1 MALVSKS
8 KSRSVSLPAP
18 VGGWNARDSL
28 AEMPATDA
36 VIMNNWFP
44 LTTECMLRKG
54 YTQFATGFPAPVE
67 SLMVYSG
74 GGSTEE
80 LWAAANGSLYDATSG
95 GAIGAAAVSGLT
107 NARWQY
113 CNVATA
119 GGNFLYIANGVD
131 TPYLYDG
138 STWTSITGVS
148 TPAITGV
155 TTTEL
160 NNPIVFK
167 SRVWFVQRN
176 TLKTWYLPAI
186 SVGGAANAVDM
197 SAVAQLGG
205 YIVDHATWTIDAGQ
219 GVDDYYVA
227 VTSMGEIIVYQG
239 TDPSDATKWALRGVW
254 RLGQPVGS
262 RCLFKLGGDLLLI
275 CQDGLLPLGAA
286 LQSSRVN
293 PRVALT
299 DKIQYA
305 VSSAISSYGGN
316 FGWQVFY
323 FPRENQLWMNVPVSE
338 GSNQQQ
344 YVMNTITKSWANFS
358 GMEANCW
365 VIFQEAP
372 YFGGSNFVGSAW
384 NGNTDDVSDITATSL
399 QAFNGFGAPGLYKRF
414 TMTKPIFRTNGAP
427 SLLSSMNIDFDTS
440 MSTAPL
446 SFSATSY
453 AAWDGVTALWDSA
466 YWGGDLS
473 VIQNW
478 QSVTGFGYYGA
489 PQMKVSSSGIDV
501 RWVTTDVVY
510 ETGAIL

>member
-1 MALVSKS
+1 MALISKS

-28 AEMPATDA
+28 AEMPPTDA

-54 YTQFATGFPAPVE
+54 YTKFSTGYPAQVE
-67 SLMVYSG
+67 TLMTYSG
-74 GGSTEE
+74 GNTEE
-80 LWAAANGSLYDATSG
+80 LWAVSNGAFYDATSG

-107 NARWQY
+107 NSRWQY

-119 GGNFLYIANGVD
+119 GGNFLYAANGFN

-138 STWTSITGVS
+138 TTWTSITGVS

-155 TTTEL
+155 TTTDL

-167 SRVWFVQRN
+167 SRVWFIQKN
-176 TLKTWYLPAI
+176 TLKTWYLPTLA
-186 SVGGAANAVDM
+186 VGGAANAVDM

-205 YIVDHATWTIDAGQ
+205 HIVDHSTWTIDAGQ

-239 TDPSDATKWALRGVW
+239 TDPSSSTTWALRGVW
-254 RLGQPVGS
+254 RLGHPVGS

-275 CQDGLLPLGAA
+275 SQDGLLPLGAA

-305 VSSAISSYGGN
+305 VSSSISAYGSN

-323 FPRENQLWMNVPVSE
+323 LARENQLWLNVPISE
-338 GSNQQQ
+338 GSSQEQ
-344 YVMNTITKSWANFS
+344 YVMNTITKNWAQFT
-358 GMEANCW
+358 GMDANCW
-365 VIFQEAP
+365 VLFQDSP
-372 YFGGSNFVGSAW
+372 YFGGSDFVGLAW
-384 NGNTDDVSDITATSL
+384 NGHSDDVDDITGDCL
-399 QAFNGFGAPGLYKRF
+399 QSFNTYGAPGILKRF
-414 TMTKPIFRTNGAP
+414 TMTKPIFRANGTP

-440 MSTAPL
+440 TSTAPL
-446 SFSATSY
+446 SFSAVTY
-453 AAWDGVTALWDSA
+453 AVWDSLTATWDNA

-478 QSVTGFGYYGA
+478 QGVTGVGYYGA
-489 PQMKVSSSGIDV
+489 PQMKVTSHGIDI
-501 RWVTTDVVY
+501 RWVTTDIVY

>member
-8 KSRSVSLPAP
+8 KSRSASLPAP

-28 AEMPATDA
+28 AEMPPTDA
-36 VIMNNWFP
+36 VIMQNWFP

-54 YTQFATGFPAPVE
+54 YTQFATGFPAAVE
-67 SLMVYSG
+67 TLMTYS

-80 LWAAANGSLYDATSG
+80 LWAVSNSSFYDITAG

-107 NARWQY
+107 NSRWQY

-119 GGNFLYIANGVD
+119 GGNFLYAANGVN

-138 STWTSITGVS
+138 ATWTSITGVS
-148 TPAITGV
+148 APAITGV
-155 TTTEL
+155 TTTDL

-167 SRVWFVQRN
+167 SRVWFLQKN
-176 TLKTWYLPAI
+176 TLKTWYLPTLA
-186 SVGGAANAVDM
+186 VGGAANSLDM

-205 YIVDHATWTIDAGQ
+205 YIVDHATWTIDAGT

-239 TDPSDATKWALRGVW
+239 TDPSSSTTWALRGVW
-254 RLGQPVGS
+254 RLGHPVGA
-262 RCLFKLGGDLLLI
+262 RCLFKLGGDLI
-275 CQDGLLPLGAA
+275 MISQDGLLPLGAA

-299 DKIQYA
+299 DKIQSA
-305 VSSAISSYGGN
+305 VSTSISAYGGN

-323 FPRENQLWMNVPVSE
+323 LARENQLWLNVPVAE
-338 GSNQQQ
+338 GSAQQQ
-344 YVMNTITKSWANFS
+344 YVMNTITKNWAQFT

-365 VIFQEAP
+365 VLFQDSP
-372 YFGGSNFVGSAW
+372 YFGGSNFVGLAW
-384 NGNTDDVSDITATSL
+384 NGYTDDTNDITGNSL
-399 QAFNGFGAPGLYKRF
+399 QAFSTYGAPGLLKRF
-414 TMTKPIFRTNGAP
+414 TMTRPIFRTNGSP

-440 MSTAPL
+440 TSTAPL

-466 YWGGDLS
+466 VWGGDLS

-478 QSVTGFGYYGA
+478 QGVTGVGYYAA

-501 RWVTTDVVY
+501 RWVSTDVVY